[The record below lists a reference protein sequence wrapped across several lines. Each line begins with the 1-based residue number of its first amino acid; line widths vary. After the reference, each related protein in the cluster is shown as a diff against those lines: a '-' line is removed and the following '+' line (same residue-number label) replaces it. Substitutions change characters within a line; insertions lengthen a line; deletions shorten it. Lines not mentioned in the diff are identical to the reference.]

1 MIKLIYTFFLGLL
14 VALFIGAGIAAFY
27 PQPKEPVYP
36 EVLKKAEMTPEATE
50 TLQMKEARVKY
61 DKEIEAFS
69 KKIDY
74 YNRNV
79 SIISLVFSLVILALS
94 LILLDK
100 LLIISDGLL
109 LGGVF
114 TLAYSIIRGF
124 SAEDEKY
131 RFIIVTIGL
140 LIALFLGYVKFI
152 KPSEKATES

>member
-27 PQPKEPVYP
+27 PEPKEPNYP
-36 EVLKKAEMTPEATE
+36 KILEKTEMTPGTTE
-50 TLQMKEARVKY
+50 TPKIREARIKF
-61 DKEIEAFS
+61 DKEVKDYV
-69 KKIDY
+69 KKLAL

-79 SIISLVFSLVILALS
+79 SIISLVFSLIILTLS
-94 LILLDK
+94 LVLLDK

-124 SAEDEKY
+124 SSEDEKY
-131 RFIIVTIGL
+131 RFIVVSIGL
-140 LIALFLGYVKFI
+140 LISLFLGYVKFI
-152 KPSEKATES
+152 KPSGKKVNS